1 MAMGKNKT
9 GIMAAISAAT
19 EVAASQTEPRDR
31 AQRTLPRGTI
41 GSVRAGLGGIQEI
54 DPALI
59 LAWGPQ
65 DRLGVELTA
74 VNSAE
79 VGELAESI
87 GASGQQVPVLLRP
100 SKEKDGHFE
109 VIYGR
114 RRILACRQLGIPVK
128 ALIRTL
134 DDAEALMAKGLENA
148 SRTDLSYYERAR
160 FAQAILEQGYSR
172 SEVCQALAVS
182 KATLSQLE
190 RITRL
195 VPDPVADGNRSNEHR
210 TGTDPRPRTDLGAV
224 LALSFEGGRLDDA
237 KALKILAALGE
248 GGTSD
253 ERLEAVLSEVACRG
267 ARDRAQQER
276 SPVAGVQIKTSRSSV
291 TMSVAK
297 SGAQK
302 EFAEWLDQNLDGLIA
317 ESFERF
323 QAENRGG
330 EGG

>member
-195 VPDPVADGNRSNEHR
+195 VPDPVGDRIGAAPAAG
-210 TGTDPRPRTDLGAV
+210 RPKWMS
-224 LALSFEGGRLDDA
+224 LATAFEGGRLDDA

-253 ERLEAVLSEVACRG
+253 ERLEAVLSEVARRG